1 MPLLF
6 TLFELARNPSVQAA
20 LRDEIVAAE
29 AQGPRELPKLLN
41 SLPLLKAAI
50 KETLR

>member
-6 TLFELARNPSVQAA
+6 TLFELARNPSVQTAI
-20 LRDEIVAAE
+20 RREIAE
-29 AQGPRELPKLLN
+29 AESQGPRELSKVLN
-41 SLPLLKAAI
+41 SMPLLKSTL